1 MHAVG
6 ILAQESSSSGG
17 GLFSGVFWFVY
28 IAFVVLVIAGWWKI
42 FTKAGEAGWQSIIP
56 IWNLIVMLKI
66 IGRPWWWVLLLLI
79 PCVGFVIWIL
89 IMLDL
94 AKSFAKGVGFAIGLM
109 IFQPI
114 FAIILGFGDSRYVGP
129 AAQPAS

>member
-6 ILAQESSSSGG
+6 VLAASSGSGFFG
-17 GLFSGVFWFVY
+17 GFFILLY
-28 IAFVVLVIAGWWKI
+28 IAWIVLIIAGWWKM

-56 IWNLIVMLKI
+56 IWNIIVVLKI
-66 IGRPWWWVLLLLI
+66 IGRPWWWIILLLI

-94 AKSFAKGVGFAIGLM
+94 AKSFAKGVGFAIGL
-109 IFQPI
+109 IILQPI
-114 FAIILGFGDSRYVGP
+114 FAIILGFGDARYVGP
-129 AAQPAS
+129 ATQQAA